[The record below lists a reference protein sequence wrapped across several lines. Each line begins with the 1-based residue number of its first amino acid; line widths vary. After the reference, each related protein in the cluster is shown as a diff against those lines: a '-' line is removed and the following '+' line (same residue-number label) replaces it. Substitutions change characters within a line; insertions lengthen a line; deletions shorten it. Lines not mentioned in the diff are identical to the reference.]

1 MSTIVESVKKREKKL
16 AMKQGRPAP
25 TYSDQSDD
33 PRQLLETFDEA
44 SGAEDLGQTTQD
56 DE

>member
-25 TYSDQSDD
+25 TYSDESDD
-33 PRQLLETFDEA
+33 PGRQLLETFEEA
-44 SGAEDLGQTTQD
+44 SGEDLGQTTQD